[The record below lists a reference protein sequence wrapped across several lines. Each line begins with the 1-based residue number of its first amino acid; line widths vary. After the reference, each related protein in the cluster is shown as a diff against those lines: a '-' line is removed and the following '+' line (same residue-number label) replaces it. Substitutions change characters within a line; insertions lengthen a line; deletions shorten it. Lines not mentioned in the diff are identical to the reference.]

1 MENLKNREETI
12 FTGLFVLGGFSLAVA
27 LYQNFVLGHPYF
39 YALFSLGMFF
49 VLLSLY
55 NRISG
60 GMLFAGWT
68 LSDTAVF
75 ALFLL
80 LTCLLTDHLGMKL
93 GYWEY
98 PHYGPADDVRKYFLE
113 WGIALLYHMVSLQV
127 GVKLFQKFFPRETTA
142 VLLSLVFIV
151 TPVGFLTE
159 SLNLQVY
166 SWRVISMPF
175 SNLKIGEFFLIF
187 QTIGYWLMALI
198 PYTLYLIVDQ
208 SVRRREVFENNI

>member
-1 MENLKNREETI
+1 MENLKNREEPI
-12 FTGLFVLGGFSLAVA
+12 CAGLFILGGFSLAVA
-27 LYQNFVLGHPYF
+27 LYQNFVLERPYF
-39 YALFSLGMFF
+39 YALFSLGMFL

-55 NRISG
+55 NRISRE
-60 GMLFAGWT
+60 MLFAGWT
-68 LSDTAVF
+68 FMDAVVF
-75 ALFLL
+75 TIFLL
-80 LTCLLTDHLGMKL
+80 LTCLIIDNIGMRL

-127 GVKLFQKFFPRETTA
+127 GAKLFQKFFPRESAA
-142 VLLSLVFIV
+142 VLFSLLFIV

-175 SNLKIGEFFLIF
+175 SNLKIGDFFLIF

-208 SVRRREVFENNI
+208 AVRRREILEQNI